1 MYRIN
6 FCKKQ
11 ILFLSEVVDITSYDR
26 FTKELTSL
34 LYVGESFDVVKRRIS
49 LNDGRNCGLFYV
61 SGFIDNTTLE
71 MVLEYF
77 IEYKDTDML
86 NERIAFGEIS
96 EANTASEA
104 VNMILSG
111 GTALVIEGLDKI
123 IVVFCRRYPNRSI
136 EEPQN
141 EKVLKGPRDGFGE
154 SMINNTVLIRRRIRD
169 PKLTFKLVS
178 LGKRTMS
185 DIAVCYIDDLVDK
198 KFLSKIMEK
207 LNKINAD
214 AISFGEQSVA
224 EQLVKR
230 RWYNPFPKVRFT
242 ERPDSAAAMLLEGS
256 VIIISDNTPE
266 VMILPTSIFDF
277 LQEADDFYL
286 PPLTSSYFRIIRLLI
301 VTLTLILLPLWYLLI
316 NNPQLIPPWLEFI
329 KLKEPGSVPVLV
341 QIFIIEFIID
351 GLKIA
356 SLNTPQVL
364 GNSFSV
370 IAGLILGEMAVDIG
384 WFVPEVILYLA
395 IITIAN
401 FTQSSYELAYA
412 LKFMRL
418 IMLVLTAVFNI
429 WGFTCGLLLVF
440 LLIVSNKS
448 VAGGRSYLYPLIP
461 WNTKSMIRFLFRVRL
476 K

>member
-1 MYRIN
+1 M
-6 FCKKQ
+6 
-11 ILFLSEVVDITSYDR
+11 EVISITSYDR
-26 FTKELTSL
+26 FTEDLTRL
-34 LYVGESFDVVKRRIS
+34 LNVGESFDVVKRRIS

-61 SGFIDNTTLE
+61 SGFIDNSTME
-71 MVLEYF
+71 RVLAYF
-77 IEYKDTDML
+77 IEYKDTEML
-86 NERIAFGEIS
+86 KERVAFGEVS
-96 EANTASEA
+96 EANTAQEA

-111 GTALVIEGLDKI
+111 GTAFVIEGLDKI
-123 IVVFCRRYPNRSI
+123 IVVFCRRYPNRGI

-154 SMINNTVLIRRRIRD
+154 TMINNTVLLRRRIRD

-178 LGKRTMS
+178 CGKRTAS

-198 KFLSKIMEK
+198 KFLSKIMQR
-207 LNKINAD
+207 LNEID
-214 AISFGEQSVA
+214 VEAISFGEQSIA
-224 EQLVKR
+224 EQLIKR
-230 RWYNPFPKVRFT
+230 KWYNPFPKVRFT

-316 NNPQLIPPWLEFI
+316 NNPQYIPPWLDFI
-329 KLKEPGSVPVLV
+329 KLKEPGTVPVIV

-429 WGFTCGLLLVF
+429 WGFVLGSLLVF
-440 LLIVSNKS
+440 LLIVTNKS
-448 VAGGRSYLYPLIP
+448 VGGGRSYLYPLIP